1 MRQSAETPCAP
12 TKKRRRN
19 MTPKF
24 NPRFDDLLT
33 GLQDQAEELLRPWEG
48 DCWRFQAISHP
59 RGRDILNG
67 KGAFGNGGRWN
78 APHTHPVV
86 YGSTTGK
93 VALEESEANERYYG
107 MVTRK
112 ARIYV
117 CIGFKLSRVLDLTH
131 APTLRRLQL
140 VAKHLRAEDW
150 RKIQSDGPKVSP
162 NVSDAPL
169 IPWVRKVYWLP
180 QPK

>member
-1 MRQSAETPCAP
+1 
-12 TKKRRRN
+12 
-19 MTPKF
+19 
-24 NPRFDDLLT
+24 
-33 GLQDQAEELLRPWEG
+33 
-48 DCWRFQAISHP
+48 
-59 RGRDILNG
+59 
-67 KGAFGNGGRWN
+67 
-78 APHTHPVV
+78 VV

-93 VALEESEANERYYG
+93 VALEESEANDRYYG

-150 RKIQSDGPKVSP
+150 RKIQSDGHESFTQCIGRAAHSVGAEGLLAPSAGVRGGINLAYFP
-162 NVSDAPL
+162 NNRMPGSTVVLHDETAIRAL
-169 IPWVRKVYWLP
+169 LTGWHE
-180 QPK
+180 